1 MVLVAGTQIITRPV
15 SVTASPAHLEFDD
28 LRFKVDHNANL
39 VLTAEA
45 KDVGSSPYQG
55 ELALKVDGQVL
66 PDSQSVSLQ
75 PGEKR
80 SVLFSHQ
87 FSIGGLHRVQIGD
100 QPERVIAVPGGIN
113 LALRDPLVNLTF
125 NEGEGASTRNEV
137 TGEMLSFR
145 GAPQWT
151 KGRSGS
157 GLQPASSAS
166 VDAGGIQL
174 YRKSFT
180 LSAWVHIDA
189 LGNNDELGLFG
200 GQAPM
205 GADQD
210 NTGTVLDAGIRN
222 KKLFLG
228 FHGRDMIGNREVP
241 KGSWVNVTYAYDA
254 SLQKAYLYLDGSLDK
269 AGNLASYTGPLE
281 TIGDA
286 PTLQHGRYTLDDAVV
301 TLGCLSPE
309 LVKVLVQNGY
319 DALLRGG
326 YTSAWRP
333 NGSRVQRLEAVTEI
347 RAGSKLSV
355 VVETGDRSGKVLGS
369 QTIELEPGKH
379 DYSLKNVKAGD
390 RIRIHAQ
397 LTSSTDGQSPVL
409 RSVNIGIGKVLS
421 DGVLRA
427 TGAMEPQKDRSQ
439 SMIPF
444 HQEWND
450 PCGKICPKP
459 TREPRSQETKNL
471 AQMPQWI
478 SVAER
483 AEMIPT
489 SNPFQ
494 KVGLFLPRLTT

>member
-1 MVLVAGTQIITRPV
+1 M
-15 SVTASPAHLEFDD
+15 
-28 LRFKVDHNANL
+28 
-39 VLTAEA
+39 
-45 KDVGSSPYQG
+45 
-55 ELALKVDGQVL
+55 
-66 PDSQSVSLQ
+66 
-75 PGEKR
+75 
-80 SVLFSHQ
+80 
-87 FSIGGLHRVQIGD
+87 
-100 QPERVIAVPGGIN
+100 
-113 LALRDPLVNLTF
+113 
-125 NEGEGASTRNEV
+125 
-137 TGEMLSFR
+137 
-145 GAPQWT
+145 
-151 KGRSGS
+151 
-157 GLQPASSAS
+157 
-166 VDAGGIQL
+166 
-174 YRKSFT
+174 
-180 LSAWVHIDA
+180 
-189 LGNNDELGLFG
+189 
-200 GQAPM
+200 
-205 GADQD
+205 
-210 NTGTVLDAGIRN
+210 
-222 KKLFLG
+222 
-228 FHGRDMIGNREVP
+228 
-241 KGSWVNVTYAYDA
+241 
-254 SLQKAYLYLDGSLDK
+254 
-269 AGNLASYTGPLE
+269 
-281 TIGDA
+281 
-286 PTLQHGRYTLDDAVV
+286 
-301 TLGCLSPE
+301 
-309 LVKVLVQNGY
+309 QNGY

-444 HQEWND
+444 HQEWDD